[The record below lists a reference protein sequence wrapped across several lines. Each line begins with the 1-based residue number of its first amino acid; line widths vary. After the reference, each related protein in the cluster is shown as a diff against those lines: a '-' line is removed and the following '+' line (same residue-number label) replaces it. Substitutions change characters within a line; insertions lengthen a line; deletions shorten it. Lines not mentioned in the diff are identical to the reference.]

1 MTRHPYQNLAGSAF
15 WKTGVAQNPASSESW
30 IELVQAK
37 QRIQPGERIATA
49 GSCFAQHVAAH
60 LRRNTTN
67 LLDCEPPPP
76 GLAADQH
83 HRFGYSL
90 YSARYGNVY
99 TVRQL
104 RQLVEEAA
112 GLHQPEGHLW
122 RRGDHWID
130 GLRPSVE
137 PVGLSSKDEVMAHR
151 QFHLA
156 CVRSVLKNLDWL
168 VVTLGLTECWRHRP
182 SGTVFPMAPG
192 TQGGDFDPDLHELWI
207 TSHWKARKDLLS
219 LRRRI
224 KALRGGRP
232 FELLLTVSPVPLTA
246 TASGKHVLSATLQA
260 KATLLSVAQELAR
273 DQERIHYFPSYE
285 IIHHPNRRDSAFTA
299 NLRSI
304 RAEAVA
310 EVMKVFER
318 SYGPEPTAETTREM
332 AVDPNTP
339 RADDLICDEA
349 LLETFAR

>member
-1 MTRHPYQNLAGSAF
+1 MTRHPYQNLTDSAF
-15 WKTGVAQNPASSESW
+15 WKTGVVQTPASPDRW
-30 IELVQAK
+30 VELVQSK
-37 QRIQPGERIATA
+37 QMIQPGARIASA
-49 GSCFAQHVAAH
+49 GSCFAQHVATH

-90 YSARYGNVY
+90 YSARYGNIY

-104 RQLVEEAA
+104 RQLVEEVA

-137 PVGLSSKDEVMAHR
+137 PIGLESEQEVVAHR
-151 QFHLA
+151 RFHLQ
-156 CVRSVLKNLDWL
+156 CVATMLEQLDWL

-192 TQGGDFDPDLHELWI
+192 TQAGSFDPDLHELWI
-207 TSHWKARKDLLS
+207 SSHREAQEDLLS
-219 LRRRI
+219 LRSSIER
-224 KALRGGRP
+224 LRGGRP

-246 TASGKHVLSATLQA
+246 TASGQHVLSATLQA

-273 DQERIHYFPSYE
+273 EQAGIHYFPSYE
-285 IIHHPNRRDSAFTA
+285 IIHHPNRRGSAFEA

-304 RAEAVA
+304 RADAVA
-310 EVMKVFER
+310 DVMEVFQR
-318 SYGPEPTAETTREM
+318 SYGPEPTETV

-339 RADDLICDEA
+339 GADDLVCDEA
-349 LLETFAR
+349 LLETFAG

>member
-1 MTRHPYQNLAGSAF
+1 MTRHPYQNLADSAF
-15 WKTGVAQNPASSESW
+15 WKTAVTQTTASPETW
-30 IELVQAK
+30 IDLVQAE
-37 QRIQPGERIATA
+37 QRIPPEARIATA

-76 GLAADQH
+76 GLAADQQ
-83 HRFGYSL
+83 HRFGYAL

-112 GLHQPEGHLW
+112 GLQQPAGHLW

-137 PVGLSSKDEVMAHR
+137 PIGLESEQEVVAHR
-151 QFHLA
+151 RFHLR
-156 CVRSVLKNLDWL
+156 CVAAMLEQLDWL
-168 VVTLGLTECWRHRP
+168 VLTLGLTECWRHRP

-192 TQGGDFDPDLHELWI
+192 TQAGRFDPDLHELWI
-207 TSHWKARKDLLS
+207 SSHREAREDLLS
-219 LRRRI
+219 LRSTI
-224 KALRGGRP
+224 ESLRGGRP
-232 FELLLTVSPVPLTA
+232 FQLLLTVSPVPLTA
-246 TASGKHVLSATLQA
+246 TASGRHVLSATLQA

-273 DQERIHYFPSYE
+273 EQAGIHYFPSYE
-285 IIHHPNRRDSAFTA
+285 IIHHPNRRDSAFAA

-304 RAEAVA
+304 RPDAVA
-310 EVMKVFER
+310 EVMQVFQR
-318 SYGPEPTAETTREM
+318 SYGPESSTETTAEL
-332 AVDPNTP
+332 AVDPNNP
-339 RADDLICDEA
+339 GSDDLICDEA
-349 LLETFAR
+349 LLEAFAP